1 MITILEETP
10 ENVIAFRAAGEVD
23 ADDFKQTLVPTVEQ
37 HMKGRE
43 DLNYLLKI
51 DTDLKDFTIGSW
63 LYNTLLGIQQ
73 LTKWRKAAIIC
84 DVTTVKVFTDIF
96 SKVMPGEYKVFQH
109 DQYQEAL
116 QWVSN

>member
-1 MITILEETP
+1 
-10 ENVIAFRAAGEVD
+10 
-23 ADDFKQTLVPTVEQ
+23 
-37 HMKGRE
+37 
-43 DLNYLLKI
+43 
-51 DTDLKDFTIGSW
+51 
-63 LYNTLLGIQQ
+63 LGIQQ